1 MNCEEIKSILKL
13 IDETGLEYVR
23 LNNKDIE
30 LEVSKKVNNRLNIDN
45 NLETFKDSDAEDTIN
60 DKVEEIK
67 NNTEDN
73 IKSNILK
80 NNETEIKAPL
90 IGTYYSSPSPDEPC
104 FVKVGDYVEKGDT
117 LCIIEA
123 MKLMNEIKSDKS
135 GKIVDI
141 KVDNET
147 IVEYG
152 QTLFVIEE

>member
-13 IDETGLEYVR
+13 IDETDLEYVR